1 MKFPFRHSLAD
12 GARTDGYDSDSIRL
26 YDSESEDDEHYL
38 WQPPPDKRRHTT
50 EKFYKV
56 GPSAFQSKSLFQ
68 IEVTLISGVGYVALV
83 ITAHV
88 HQDESFRTCV
98 LG

>member
-56 GPSAFQSKSLFQ
+56 GLSAFRSKSF
-68 IEVTLISGVGYVALV
+68 SNRS
-83 ITAHV
+83 HV
-88 HQDESFRTCV
+88 DLGCKLCSF
-98 LG
+98 GD